1 MDGRLQVG
9 LGWHILPLYGPPF
22 PGARRRG
29 RLPSP
34 AMVWHNGLTLGFASF
49 AGFVPD
55 AGAGVVVLAARFR
68 SVTGLGVR
76 ILRELSGPAAEAP
89 AARC

>member
-9 LGWHILPLYGPPF
+9 LGWHILPVYGPSLPEV
-22 PGARRRG
+22 RLRG

-49 AGFVPD
+49 AGFVPA
-55 AGAGVVVLAARFR
+55 AGTGVVVLASRFR
-68 SVTGLGVR
+68 SVTGIGIR
-76 ILRELSGPAAEAP
+76 ILRELSAETT
-89 AARC
+89 